1 MQCFAEMFTWYLASE
16 TDFHSVINTHQ
27 LMSSRPQGIRWTSQ
41 NHTALEKFLGKGRFE
56 QPLVCKD
63 VYIFIMT
70 KKSPNQTTNSTSSF
84 DMVIQNT
91 TVVRLVLVMS
101 KSLTAVVYRS
111 VASEGLILE
120 VTEK

>member
-1 MQCFAEMFTWYLASE
+1 
-16 TDFHSVINTHQ
+16 
-27 LMSSRPQGIRWTSQ
+27 
-41 NHTALEKFLGKGRFE
+41 
-56 QPLVCKD
+56 
-63 VYIFIMT
+63 MT

-120 VTEK
+120 VREK